1 VVAGEAIAVGIFLT
15 PAGMAKSLGSPVW
28 LLLVWLVMG
37 TMTLCG
43 ALCYGE
49 LAARFPQTGGLY
61 VYLREGFG
69 PRLAFLYGWMALLIM
84 DPGVTAALAVGLA
97 SYAAYIVPMPAG
109 ALPVVALASVGL
121 VAAFNIAATRFGAG
135 FLRWITWLKLGV
147 LAMLVL
153 WALVLRAGDVN
164 NFLPLVER
172 RPGTPPLTEALAG
185 GMVAA
190 FFTFG
195 GWWDVSK
202 ISGEVR
208 DPQRTLPRALILG
221 VLAVTAVYILV
232 SATFVYL
239 VPLDQVT
246 SDETFVAQAGEK
258 LFGRTGGQVL
268 SGIVVLCVLGSLAG
282 LLLTAPRVYYAMAR
296 DGLFFRSVAELH
308 PRLGTPARAIA
319 LQAAMAS
326 LLVVL
331 GTFQQILAYF
341 IFSAVLFIGLSVA
354 TLFVLPKREPVFL
367 GRSRAVFTLPPTV
380 FLTLLLA
387 LLLLILLRSPLPA
400 LLGVAVVAAGGFVY
414 PLLRR
419 QTAMAKHA

>member
-1 VVAGEAIAVGIFLT
+1 MVAGEAIAVGIFLT

>member
-1 VVAGEAIAVGIFLT
+1 MLV
-15 PAGMAKSLGSPVW
+15 VW
-28 LLLVWLVMG
+28 LAMG
-37 TMTLCG
+37 GMTLCG

-61 VYLREGFG
+61 VYLREAFG
-69 PRLAFLYGWMALLIM
+69 PLIAFLYGWMAFLIM

-97 SYAAYIVPMPAG
+97 SYAGYILPLPG
-109 ALPVVALASVGL
+109 WALPLVSIAAVLL
-121 VAAFNIAATRFGAG
+121 VAGFNIVATNLGAG
-135 FLRWITWLKLGV
+135 FLRWITWLKLAV
-147 LAMLVL
+147 LGLLVV
-153 WALVLRAGDVN
+153 WALLFRAGDAS
-164 NFLPLVER
+164 NFLPFVDR
-172 RPGTPPLTEALAG
+172 RPGAAPLAEALAG

-202 ISGEVR
+202 IAGELR
-208 DPQRTLPRALILG
+208 DPQRTLPRALLLG
-221 VLAVTAVYILV
+221 VLAVMLVYICV
-232 SATFVYL
+232 SAVFVYL

-258 LFGRTGGQVL
+258 LFGRIGGQIL

-296 DGLFFRSVAELH
+296 DGLFFPAVAQVH

-319 LQAAMAS
+319 LQAGMACV
-326 LLVVL
+326 LIVL

-354 TLFVLPKREPVFL
+354 TLFVLPRREPSVL
-367 GRSRAVFTLPPTV
+367 GRSRLGFVAAPAV
-380 FLTLLLA
+380 FLTLMLG

-400 LLGVAVVAAGGFVY
+400 LLGVAVVASGGLVY
-414 PLLRR
+414 PFLKRR
-419 QTAMAKHA
+419 PV

>member
-15 PAGMAKSLGSPVW
+15 PAGMAKSLGSPFWMLMVW
-28 LLLVWLVMG
+28 LAMG
-37 TMTLCG
+37 GMTLCG

-61 VYLREGFG
+61 VYLREAFG
-69 PRLAFLYGWMALLIM
+69 PLIAFLYGWMAFLIM

-97 SYAAYIVPMPAG
+97 SYAGYIL
-109 ALPVVALASVGL
+109 ALPGWAPTAVSIAAVVL
-121 VAAFNIAATRFGAG
+121 VAGFNIGATNLGAG
-135 FLRWITWLKLGV
+135 FLRWITWLKLAV
-147 LAMLVL
+147 LGLLVV
-153 WALVLRAGDVN
+153 WAVLFRAGDAG
-164 NFLPLVER
+164 NFLPFVER
-172 RPGTPPLTEALAG
+172 RAGSAPLAEALAG
-185 GMVAA
+185 AMVAA

-202 ISGEVR
+202 IAGELR
-208 DPQRTLPRALILG
+208 DPGRTLPRALILG
-221 VLAVTAVYILV
+221 VLAVTVVYISV
-232 SATFVYL
+232 SAVFVYL

-258 LFGRTGGQVL
+258 LFGRTGGQIL

-296 DGLFFRSVAELH
+296 DRLFFPAVAQVH

-319 LQAAMAS
+319 LQAGMACV
-326 LLVVL
+326 LIVL

-354 TLFVLPKREPVFL
+354 ALFVLPRREASVL
-367 GRSRAVFTLPPTV
+367 GRSRFGFAAPPVV
-380 FLTLLLA
+380 FLTLLLG
-387 LLLLILLRSPLPA
+387 LLLLILVRSPLPP
-400 LLGVAVVAAGGFVY
+400 LLGVAVVASGGLVY
-414 PLLRR
+414 PLLKRR
-419 QTAMAKHA
+419 LVS

>member
-1 VVAGEAIAVGIFLT
+1 MLV
-15 PAGMAKSLGSPVW
+15 VW
-28 LLLVWLVMG
+28 LAMG
-37 TMTLCG
+37 GMTLCG

-49 LAARFPQTGGLY
+49 LAARFPLTGGLY
-61 VYLREGFG
+61 VYLREAFG
-69 PRLAFLYGWMALLIM
+69 PLVAFLYGWMAFLIM
-84 DPGVTAALAVGLA
+84 DPGITAALAVGLA
-97 SYAAYIVPMPAG
+97 SYAGYILPLPAW
-109 ALPVVALASVGL
+109 APTLVSITAVLL
-121 VAAFNIAATRFGAG
+121 VAGFNIGATKLGAG
-135 FLRWITWLKLGV
+135 FLRWITWLKLSV
-147 LAMLVL
+147 LGLLVV
-153 WALVLRAGDVN
+153 WALVFRAGDAA
-164 NFLPLVER
+164 NFFPFVER
-172 RPGTPPLTEALAG
+172 RSGAAPLPEALAG

-202 ISGEVR
+202 ISGELR

-221 VLAVTAVYILV
+221 VLAVTLVYIAV
-232 SATFVYL
+232 SAVFVYL

-258 LFGRTGGQVL
+258 LFGRTGGEIL

-296 DGLFFRSVAELH
+296 DGLFFPAVAQVH

-319 LQAAMAS
+319 LQAGMACV
-326 LLVVL
+326 LIVL

-354 TLFVLPKREPVFL
+354 ALFVLPRREASIL
-367 GRSRAVFTLPPTV
+367 GRGRLGFFAPPAV
-380 FLTLLLA
+380 FLTLLLG

-400 LLGVAVVAAGGFVY
+400 LLGVAVVAAGGLAY
-414 PLLRR
+414 PLLKRR
-419 QTAMAKHA
+419 PV

>member
-1 VVAGEAIAVGIFLT
+1 MVAGEAIAVGIFLT
-15 PAGMAKSLGSPVW
+15 PAGMAKSLGSPFWLLVVW
-28 LLLVWLVMG
+28 LLMG
-37 TMTLCG
+37 AMTLCG

-97 SYAAYIVPMPAG
+97 SYTAYIVELPPK
-109 ALPVVALASVGL
+109 ALPLVAIFAVVL

-135 FLRWITWLKLGV
+135 FLRWITWLKLSV
-147 LAMLVL
+147 LAMLVV
-153 WALVLRAGDVN
+153 WALVFRAGDVN

-172 RPGTPPLTEALAG
+172 RPGTPPLAEALAG

-221 VLAVTAVYILV
+221 VLAVTTVYVLV

-282 LLLTAPRVYYAMAR
+282 LLLTAPRVYYAMAH
-296 DGLFFRSVAELH
+296 DGLFFRSVSELH

-319 LQAAMAS
+319 LQAGMA
-326 LLVVL
+326 LLLIVL

-341 IFSAVLFIGLSVA
+341 IFSAILFIGLSVA
-354 TLFVLPKREPVFL
+354 TLFVLPKREPIVL
-367 GRSRAVFTLPPTV
+367 GEGSLGFFAAPVV

-414 PLLRR
+414 PFLRR
-419 QTAMAKHA
+419 EAARARSS